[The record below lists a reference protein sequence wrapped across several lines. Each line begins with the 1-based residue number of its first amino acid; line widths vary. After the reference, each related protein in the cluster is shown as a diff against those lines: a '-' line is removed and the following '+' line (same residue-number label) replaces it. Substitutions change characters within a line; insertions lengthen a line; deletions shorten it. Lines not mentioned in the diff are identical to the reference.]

1 MSVARMVSVQ
11 HCIIR
16 RDCDSY
22 LFRGPMPRKSTTQE
36 DSKLR
41 EKIAKLREDIRQ
53 HEYRY
58 YVLDQPTISDAE
70 FDRRMNQLK
79 RLEAEHPELI
89 TPDSPTQR
97 VGGAPRKGFETRQH
111 RPPMLSLDN
120 AFSYEELDNFD
131 RRVRELTGRERVD
144 YIAEHK
150 FDGLSIALQYED
162 GVLVRGVTRG
172 DGTTGEDVTAN
183 VRTIRSIPLQVDL
196 AECKRLGLSA
206 DFEVRGE
213 IIMPR
218 KAFEELNRQQEEQGG
233 KRFANPRN
241 AAAGAVRVLDPAITA
256 SRQARFFWILPA
268 GRRPLSVPAPF
279 GVARSHRQ
287 IALQGLG
294 RLEALPLHRRSEEIL
309 RGLGRE
315 TRKAGL

>member
-1 MSVARMVSVQ
+1 
-11 HCIIR
+11 
-16 RDCDSY
+16 
-22 LFRGPMPRKSTTQE
+22 MPGKPTSQE

-58 YVLDQPTISDAE
+58 YGLDQPTISDAE

-97 VGGAPRKGFETRQH
+97 VGGMPRKGFETRQH

-150 FDGLSIALQYED
+150 FDGLSIALA
-162 GVLVRGVTRG
+162 VRGRRVGARRHARRRH
-172 DGTTGEDVTAN
+172 D
-183 VRTIRSIPLQVDL
+183 RR
-196 AECKRLGLSA
+196 R
-206 DFEVRGE
+206 RH
-213 IIMPR
+213 
-218 KAFEELNRQQEEQGG
+218 RQ
-233 KRFANPRN
+233 RAHDSF
-241 AAAGAVRVLDPAITA
+241 DPV
-256 SRQARFFWILPA
+256 A
-268 GRRPLSVPAPF
+268 GRFGGVQAAWPERAISRCAAKSSCRARPS
-279 GVARSHRQ
+279 RS
-287 IALQGLG
+287 
-294 RLEALPLHRRSEEIL
+294 
-309 RGLGRE
+309 
-315 TRKAGL
+315 